1 MLVLKKYSWKGNI
14 YIYIY
19 ILNFLR
25 AKLGKKGKNK
35 KQTSITSKILKLLVL
50 KNLETNFN

>member
-1 MLVLKKYSWKGNI
+1 MLVLKKYSWKGN
-14 YIYIY
+14 IYIY

-35 KQTSITSKILKLLVL
+35 KPTSITSKILKLLVL

>member
-1 MLVLKKYSWKGNI
+1 MERK

-35 KQTSITSKILKLLVL
+35 KPTSITSKILKLLVL